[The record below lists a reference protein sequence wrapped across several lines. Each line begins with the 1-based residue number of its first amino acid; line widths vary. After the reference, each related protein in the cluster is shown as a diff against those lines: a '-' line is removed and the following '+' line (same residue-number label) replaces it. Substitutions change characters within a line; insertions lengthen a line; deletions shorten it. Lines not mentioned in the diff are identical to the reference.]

1 MQSQK
6 AAWEIL
12 GVHWQRE
19 AGKKYIRLVASP
31 NMCSF
36 KQVEKGKCYKSYGSS
51 GLLEDTGNSGLENEH
66 KHTAL
71 QMT

>member
-1 MQSQK
+1 
-6 AAWEIL
+6 
-12 GVHWQRE
+12 
-19 AGKKYIRLVASP
+19 
-31 NMCSF
+31 MCSF
-36 KQVEKGKCYKSYGSS
+36 KQVEKGKYYKSCGSA